1 MKVVQINA
9 VYEYSSTGRTT
20 TEMHEFMLNQGVES
34 YVFCS
39 NKHMPEKNVF
49 QVGHKLDYKFH
60 SLMSH
65 LTDSQGLHSRCST
78 KQLLKQLERIQPDI
92 VILRNLHA
100 NYIHYP
106 SLLTYLAKND
116 IVTIVVLH
124 DVWTFTGHCCYYTED
139 NCNKWLTGCSHCPA
153 LGKYNKSWLVDNSA
167 ANYKR
172 KFDLFRAIPRLA
184 VIGVSQWVAEEAK
197 RSPIFAN
204 AKLIDYIY
212 NWIDLSKFKPVDGA
226 IIREKLRLG
235 DRFTTVS
242 CAQEWSERKGVFTI
256 IDVAKQMPEER
267 FVLLGKMA
275 YNGELPPNVISV
287 GVTASVAELAQY
299 YSMADALLVCSIQET
314 FGKVSAEALACGTP
328 VITNHSTANPEI
340 AGEDC
345 GLLFE
350 NNNVDEIVVA
360 IRSLKASGKTSYRDK
375 CLRRVREEFNFELQT
390 AKYVKLFEDMILK
403 NSRNGNQ

>member
-1 MKVVQINA
+1 MKIVQINA

-20 TEMHEFMLNQGVES
+20 MEMHEFLQSQGEES

-39 NKHMPEKNVF
+39 NKQMPAKNVF
-49 QVGHKLDYKFH
+49 QVGNKLDYKIH

-65 LTDSQGLHSRCST
+65 LTDSQGLHSKRST
-78 KQLLKQLERIQPDI
+78 KQLLKQLETIQPDV

-100 NYIHYP
+100 NYIYYP
-106 SLLTYLAKND
+106 LLLTYLAKND
-116 IVTIVVLH
+116 IATIVVLH

-184 VIGVSQWVAEEAK
+184 VIGVSKWVADEAK
-197 RSPIFAN
+197 KSPIFAN

-212 NWIDLSKFKPVDGA
+212 NWIDLNKFKPVDGTP
-226 IIREKLRLG
+226 IREKLKIG
-235 DRFTTVS
+235 DRFTIVS
-242 CAQEWSERKGVFTI
+242 CAQGWSEVKGLFTI
-256 IDVAKQMPEER
+256 FDVANQMPEER
-267 FVLLGKMA
+267 FVLVGSMA
-275 YNGELPPNVISV
+275 YDGAIPKNVISV
-287 GVTASVAELAQY
+287 GVTASVTELAQY

-328 VITNHSTANPEI
+328 VIANHSTANPEI
-340 AGEDC
+340 AGNDC
-345 GLLFE
+345 GLSFK
-350 NNNVDEIVVA
+350 NNNVDEIVAA
-360 IRSLKASGKTSYRDK
+360 IRKLKAEGKSFYKDK
-375 CLRRVREEFNFELQT
+375 CLRRAKKEFNFELQI
-390 AKYVKLFEDMILK
+390 AKYMKLFEDLTLK
-403 NSRNGNQ
+403 NR